1 MYTCRYYLLA
11 TFLGGITPGF
21 VYKYALASGVESDTE
36 QPDAEKG
43 TAITTSNSSSN
54 AAARPPGGLSRR
66 TLLVDA

>member
-11 TFLGGITPGF
+11 TFLGGITAGF
-21 VYKYALASGVESDTE
+21 VYKYALGVESDTE

-54 AAARPPGGLSRR
+54 AAARPPGGLSSR